1 MSIGNLK
8 DYGNKGNNFP
18 FQLKVL
24 QGITNILAAMTGT
37 SIVINPKV
45 RTANIKRSDSTGT
58 VAAGTFSA
66 SISNTGSANATVN
79 LIPLKPGET
88 INFDAGALNNTLNA
102 ISYDATGTEVLI
114 IWVAYYIKIWLLNL
128 IYH

>member
-37 SIVINPKV
+37 SILINPKV
-45 RTANIKRSDSTGT
+45 RTANIKRSDSSGT
-58 VAAGTFSA
+58 VAAGTFSV
-66 SISNTGSANATVN
+66 SIANTGSANATVN
-79 LIPLKPGET
+79 FIPLKPGET
-88 INFDAGALNNTLNA
+88 INFDAGTLNNTLNA
-102 ISYDATGTEVLI
+102 IPYNATGTELLI
-114 IWVAYYIKIWLLNL
+114 IWVS
-128 IYH
+128 